1 MGANTKTKKSATRSR
16 SYDPVQTRAMII
28 AAGLKLFKRD
38 GFSGT
43 AVKDIADEAGVTKG
57 AFYHHFESKEDLLLL
72 IHHDYI
78 EYQLSVIEAVVAE
91 EGSPTEQL
99 RKMIVAIL
107 HAIEKYHENV
117 TIFFQERRYLSGPK
131 FDEIRQRRNDLE
143 TVFRRLLNRGVE
155 TGEFRQ
161 DMDVA
166 ITGLGI
172 IGMCAWTYQWYVPE
186 GRLNLEDV
194 ARIFTDLTLGG
205 VLAQPR

>member
-1 MGANTKTKKSATRSR
+1 MDANTKKKKTATRSR

-28 AAGLKLFKRD
+28 AAGLKLFERD

-43 AVKDIADEAGVTKG
+43 SVKGIADEAGVTKG

-78 EYQLSVIEAVVAE
+78 DYQLSVIETALAE
-91 EGSPTEQL
+91 EDTPTEQL
-99 RKMIVAIL
+99 RKIITAIL

-131 FDEIRQRRNDLE
+131 FDEIRERRNDLE
-143 TVFRRLLNRGVE
+143 TVFRSLLKRGVE
-155 TGEFRQ
+155 TGEFRE
-161 DMDVA
+161 DLDVV
-166 ITGLGI
+166 ISGLGI

-186 GRLNLEDV
+186 GRLKLDDV

-205 VLAQPR
+205 ILAQSR